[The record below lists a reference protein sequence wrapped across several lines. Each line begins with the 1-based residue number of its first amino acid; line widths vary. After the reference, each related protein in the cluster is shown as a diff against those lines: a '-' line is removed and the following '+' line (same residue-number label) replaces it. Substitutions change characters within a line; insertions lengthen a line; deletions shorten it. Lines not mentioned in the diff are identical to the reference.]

1 MLEEQEGGP
10 LTNKIAMVVPGGKK
24 PVECFF
30 ALWTK
35 SNGNKIYYFI
45 SGSKNKTLRPNLIWT
60 NVLKDEIVSIWNNID
75 YFDFNG
81 NELQGNNQKHKKAIK
96 DDFILAVTWYKQS
109 SRIKPEELE
118 KVQEIYGI

>member
-1 MLEEQEGGP
+1 MNEMLEEQEGGP

-60 NVLKDEIVSIWNNID
+60 NVLKDEIVSISV
-75 YFDFNG
+75 DFRIVVVNYA
-81 NELQGNNQKHKKAIK
+81 AIV
-96 DDFILAVTWYKQS
+96 FMLGS
-109 SRIKPEELE
+109 F
-118 KVQEIYGI
+118 